1 MAGLL
6 ADARRRHPRTLAVA
20 TPDARLTYEEL
31 DERSALLAAL
41 LGARGVGKGA
51 GVGILVPNGVEWVVW
66 WAAITRIGAIA
77 APVNTFYKTPEMA
90 SMLRHADVRV
100 LLASPSFGPH
110 DYLERLADIA
120 PELRHAG
127 GCGPLFLPS
136 LPQLRHVLV
145 WDQSPQVSWAKPLV
159 GPPPQSPDITALPDA
174 MQDASVPA
182 DPMLHTHTSG
192 STGETTGVVHGH
204 GPLLRHA
211 RNLAAMS
218 GLGPQAR
225 IWTPMPLGW
234 VGGVPFNQL

>member
-1 MAGLL
+1 MTRISPGPAAGAQWAGSWDATFPGYLPTVAGLVG
-6 ADARRRHPRTLAVA
+6 DARRRHPGNRAVA
-20 TPDARLTYEEL
+20 TRDARLAYEEL

-41 LGARGVGKGA
+41 LVARGVGKGA
-51 GVGILVPNGVEWVVW
+51 VVGILLPNGVEWVVS

-136 LPQLRHVLV
+136 LPQLRHVPV
-145 WDQSPQVSWAKPLV
+145 WDQSPPGSWAEPIV
-159 GPPPQSPDITALPDA
+159 RPHPQTPTSPP
-174 MQDASVPA
+174 
-182 DPMLHTHTSG
+182 
-192 STGETTGVVHGH
+192 
-204 GPLLRHA
+204 
-211 RNLAAMS
+211 
-218 GLGPQAR
+218 
-225 IWTPMPLGW
+225 
-234 VGGVPFNQL
+234 